1 MEATGFSVYG
11 KGFIGTGDDQS
22 SGTNY
27 NDFWEYDPTTNT
39 WVQIQDFFGMA
50 RRYLVAF
57 TIGNSAYVGL
67 GTNGTNFKDFWEFD
81 YLLSDNELEDG
92 LPQVTTYPNPAT
104 DYFTVDFS
112 NIPEQMKSNGCEFQL
127 FSATGQLLTSADFI
141 SSNLQV
147 NVESFERGVYF
158 YHLVYNSASVKVGK
172 IILN

>member
-81 YLLSDNELEDG
+81 YLLSANERDNELVQ
-92 LPQVTTYPNPAT
+92 LKTYPNPAT

-112 NIPEQMKSNGCEFQL
+112 NIPEQIKPNGCEFQL
-127 FSATGQLLTSADFI
+127 FSGTGQLIKSIAFMTN
-141 SSNLQV
+141 NLHV
-147 NVESFERGVYF
+147 DATHFERGIYF
-158 YHLVYNSASVKVGK
+158 YQLVYNGASVKSGK